1 MLSQPRLRTCF
12 EVVSLPPRQLFLLDE
27 RRQVILEGAI
37 YVRLAPLLDG
47 RRSLADVADAVSADF
62 ALHEVLLALGHL
74 ENQDCLVEGPARL
87 TEPEAAWFDS
97 FTREPKRVERTEAA
111 RISVRAL
118 GALSPEP
125 MLEALAASGLEV
137 DAAGDLEVILT
148 DDYLR
153 AELEDVNRHALERR
167 RPFMLV
173 KPVGM
178 RAWIGPVFV
187 PGATGCWRCLAQRL
201 RANRQMEKDILL
213 RTAGTWPLMRTHPA
227 LPTTVQLAV
236 ELAVTELRRWLLLP
250 GPSSLEGR
258 LLTFD
263 LLKHETREHVLIRRP
278 QCLACGDPAD
288 RRPRSPPPIVLKTCK
303 KLFGA
308 DGGHRALPPAE
319 TFERYKHHI
328 SPITGAVS
336 ELRPAVGRYDAAL
349 TPSYVAGHSFSVGV
363 ESVVFLKESLGGVS
377 GGKGSSAIQ
386 AKVGGLCEAIERYS
400 GIYWGEEYT
409 RRGTYEGM
417 RPAAIHPNECM
428 GFSEEQYGRR
438 EMPSPGHPL
447 SRYVLVPRP
456 FDSTREVDWSP
467 LWSLTRQA
475 ERLLPT
481 AYCYYGHPEFK
492 DHWCIPDSNGCA
504 AGNTL
509 EEAALQ
515 GFMELVERDGVALWW
530 YNRIRRQGVDLDS
543 FDLPYLRA
551 LREHY
556 SSIGRSLWV
565 LDITSDLGI
574 TTLACVSARTMGPT
588 EDVLVGFGAHFDP
601 HLALLRAITE
611 VNQFLPSMSYTGP
624 DGTTL
629 YRFGDDLAKHWW
641 TTARVEELNYLTP
654 DPGLPL
660 KSSGNFE
667 DPSTDDLAED
677 VRLCV
682 ELARK
687 HGLEVLVLDQT
698 RPDIGLSVV
707 RVLVPGLCHF
717 WRRLGFRRLYEV
729 PVAMGWL
736 ERPLRPDQL
745 NPYTIFF

>member
-1 MLSQPRLRTCF
+1 MLSRPRLRSSF
-12 EVVSLPPRQLFLLDE
+12 EVVPLPPGQLFLLDE
-27 RRQVILEGAI
+27 QRQVILEGEVF
-37 YVRLAPLLDG
+37 VRLAPLLDG
-47 RRSLADVADAVSADF
+47 RRSLADIAGAASADF

-74 ENQDCLVEGPARL
+74 EKQGCLVEGPTRL

-97 FTREPKRVERTEAA
+97 LPGEPAKAERAEAY

-118 GALSPEP
+118 GAVSPEP

-137 DAAGDLEVILT
+137 GDSGDLNVVLT

-153 AELEDVNRHALERR
+153 AELEDVNRDALERM

-173 KPVGM
+173 RPVGM
-178 RAWIGPVFV
+178 KAWIGPIFV

-201 RANRQMEKDILL
+201 RANRQMENYILARTSGVEPLL
-213 RTAGTWPLMRTHPA
+213 RAHPA
-227 LPTTVQLAV
+227 LPSTVQLALD
-236 ELAVTELRRWLLLP
+236 LAVTELRRWLVQP
-250 GPSSLEGR
+250 DSSSLAGR

-263 LLKHETREHVLIRRP
+263 LLRHEAREHVLVRRP
-278 QCLACGDPAD
+278 QCPACGDPLY
-288 RRPRSPPPIVLKTCK
+288 RRPRKPSPVVLNGVPKR
-303 KLFGA
+303 FRA
-308 DGGHRALPPAE
+308 DGGHRSVPPAE
-319 TFERYKHHI
+319 TFERYRHHV

-336 ELRPAVGRYDAAL
+336 ELRPALGRHDAEL
-349 TPSYVAGHSFSVGV
+349 TPCYVAGHNFSVGV
-363 ESVVFLKESLGGVS
+363 DSVVFLKESLRGVS
-377 GGKGSSAIQ
+377 GGKGSTVIQ
-386 AKVGGLCEAIERYS
+386 AKVSGLCEAIERYS
-400 GIYWGEEYT
+400 GIYSGEEYI
-409 RRGTYEGM
+409 RRGSYEGL
-417 RPAAIHPNECM
+417 RPRAIHPNECM
-428 GFSEEQYGRR
+428 GFSEEQYRNR
-438 EMPSPGHPL
+438 QPSPNQLP

-456 FDSTREVDWSP
+456 LDPALEVDWSP
-467 LWSLTRQA
+467 VWSLTRQE

-492 DHWCIPDSNGCA
+492 DGWCIPDSNGCA

-509 EEAALQ
+509 EEAILQ

-543 FDLPYLRA
+543 FELPYVRA
-551 LREHY
+551 VQEY
-556 SSIGRSLWV
+556 YASIGRGLWV

-574 TTLACVSARTMGPT
+574 TTLACVSARTTGPT
-588 EDVLVGFGAHFDP
+588 QDVLVGFGAHFDP
-601 HLALLRAITE
+601 RLALLRAVTE
-611 VNQFLPSMSYTGP
+611 VNQFLPTISYALP

-629 YRFGDDLAKHWW
+629 YLFGDDAAKHWW
-641 TTARVEELNYLTP
+641 TTARVEELDYLRA
-654 DPGLPL
+654 DPGRPP
-660 KSSGNFE
+660 KAAADFD

-687 HGLEVLVLDQT
+687 HDLEVSVLDQT
-698 RPDIGLSVV
+698 RPDIGLNVARVV
-707 RVLVPGLCHF
+707 VPGLCHF

-736 ERPLRPDQL
+736 ERPLRPDEL